1 MEEVVSDSSMGTSV
15 LFTEGKTDRQN
26 WKGGAGKEREG
37 EFLMAFVFSTKQEA
51 GSSVE
56 NENGERALKVGRE
69 REERYETVA

>member
-1 MEEVVSDSSMGTSV
+1 MRKGGSRYTDEGAGLSGMGTSV

-51 GSSVE
+51 G
-56 NENGERALKVGRE
+56 
-69 REERYETVA
+69 